1 MYINHF
7 NQWFSRIISMI
18 LFIVFLFSCSTPG
31 SKKKKSQTM
40 DKNEYQ
46 QGTFGY
52 DLQFLQNYIDP
63 VILKDQSNNAMIIT
77 SREWQGRVLT
87 STASGYKGSSYGWI
101 NYSLI
106 EKKEIQD
113 HINAFGGED
122 RFWLGP
128 EGGQFSIYFR
138 EGTPFEFDF
147 WQVPKEID
155 SEPFVLVEAEDH
167 FARFEKEMKLKNYS
181 GFRFNLKINRD
192 IRLLNKEDIENEFGL
207 ELPENLN
214 FVAFESENHLI
225 NAGNQTWTK
234 QTGMLSIWILGMF
247 TPSPAVT
254 IVIPYKKGDES
265 EFGPVVNDAYFGSIS
280 SDRLMIDDGII
291 FFKGDG
297 QSRGKIGISPQ
308 RVLPVAGSYNADNK
322 TLTIIKFSVHEGVT
336 DYVNS
341 MWEIQD
347 KPFKGD
353 VLNSYNDGPLED
365 GSQMGPF
372 YELESS
378 SPAANL
384 KPGESLKH
392 IHQTYHFQGD
402 EKVLDEIARKLLNV
416 SLEKIK
422 RAFS

>member
-1 MYINHF
+1 
-7 NQWFSRIISMI
+7 
-18 LFIVFLFSCSTPG
+18 
-31 SKKKKSQTM
+31 
-40 DKNEYQ
+40 
-46 QGTFGY
+46 
-52 DLQFLQNYIDP
+52 
-63 VILKDQSNNAMIIT
+63 
-77 SREWQGRVLT
+77 
-87 STASGYKGSSYGWI
+87 
-101 NYSLI
+101 
-106 EKKEIQD
+106 
-113 HINAFGGED
+113 
-122 RFWLGP
+122 
-128 EGGQFSIYFR
+128 
-138 EGTPFEFDF
+138 
-147 WQVPKEID
+147 
-155 SEPFVLVEAEDH
+155 
-167 FARFEKEMKLKNYS
+167 
-181 GFRFNLKINRD
+181 
-192 IRLLNKEDIENEFGL
+192 L
-207 ELPENLN
+207 ELPENLD

-225 NAGNQTWTK
+225 NTGTQTWTK

-297 QSRGKIGISPQ
+297 QSRGKIGLSPQ
-308 RVLPVAGSYNADNK
+308 RVLPVAGSYDADHK

-353 VLNSYNDGPLED
+353 VLNSYNDGLLDD

-392 IHQTYHFQGD
+392 IHQTFHFQGD
-402 EKVLDEIARKLLNV
+402 EEVLDEIARKILNV
-416 SLEKIK
+416 SLEKITK
-422 RAFS
+422 AFS